1 MSMTDRRIRVLIA
14 DDHTL
19 FREGIAE
26 ILARENDIDVV
37 GEVDSGQ
44 ELLAI
49 ARKIHPDTIML
60 DVEMPGPTAEVTVRE
75 IIREL
80 PETRVVILTMH
91 DDSGLVEKLLA
102 AGARAYVIKGAT
114 REALLAAIR
123 GARHDDQHVVVSVSR
138 ETMIRLREP
147 PESPLSPR
155 ELEVLTAVSA
165 GLSNAQIAA
174 RLFITEGTVKRHL
187 TNVYV
192 KLDVTTRMNAIN
204 KAIEMGLIKPRDF
217 RNPTQT
223 RRHPE
228 EKR

>member
-1 MSMTDRRIRVLIA
+1 MNTGDRRIRVLIA

-26 ILARENDIDVV
+26 ILAREKDLEVV
-37 GEVDSGQ
+37 GEADSGRG
-44 ELLAI
+44 LLAI
-49 ARKIHPDTIML
+49 ARKMNPDAIML
-60 DVEMPGPTAEVTVRE
+60 DVEMPGPGAEATVRE
-75 IIREL
+75 IVTEL
-80 PETRVVILTMH
+80 PDIRVIILTMH
-91 DDSGLVEKLLA
+91 DDPGLVEKMLA

-138 ETMIRLREP
+138 ETVIRLREP

-204 KAIEMGLIKPRDF
+204 KAIEMGLIKPRGF
-217 RNPTQT
+217 
-223 RRHPE
+223 RHP
-228 EKR
+228 KHY

>member
-1 MSMTDRRIRVLIA
+1 MLIA

-26 ILARENDIDVV
+26 ILAREKDLEVV
-37 GEVDSGQ
+37 GEADSGRG
-44 ELLAI
+44 LLAI
-49 ARKIHPDTIML
+49 ARKMNPDAIML
-60 DVEMPGPTAEVTVRE
+60 DVEMPGPGAEATVRE
-75 IIREL
+75 IVSEL
-80 PETRVVILTMH
+80 PDIRVIILTMH
-91 DDSGLVEKLLA
+91 DDPGLVEKMLA

-138 ETMIRLREP
+138 ETVIRLREP

-204 KAIEMGLIKPRDF
+204 KAIEMGLIKPRGF
-217 RNPTQT
+217 
-223 RRHPE
+223 RHP
-228 EKR
+228 KHY

>member
-1 MSMTDRRIRVLIA
+1 MSTGDRRIRVLIA

-26 ILARENDIDVV
+26 ILAREKDLEVA
-37 GEVDSGQ
+37 GEADSGRG
-44 ELLAI
+44 LLAI
-49 ARKIHPDTIML
+49 ARKIHPDAIIV
-60 DVEMPGPTAEVTVRE
+60 DVEMPGPGAEATVRE
-75 IIREL
+75 IVSEL
-80 PETRVVILTMH
+80 PDTRVIILTMH
-91 DDSGLVEKLLA
+91 DDPGLVEKMLA

-114 REALLAAIR
+114 REALLAAVR

-138 ETMIRLREP
+138 ETVIRLREP

-204 KAIEMGLIKPRDF
+204 KAIEMGLIKPRGF
-217 RNPTQT
+217 
-223 RRHPE
+223 RHP
-228 EKR
+228 KHY

>member
-1 MSMTDRRIRVLIA
+1 MSTGDRRIRVLIA

-26 ILARENDIDVV
+26 ILAREKDLEVV
-37 GEVDSGQ
+37 GEADSGRG
-44 ELLAI
+44 LLAI
-49 ARKIHPDTIML
+49 ARKMNPDAIML
-60 DVEMPGPTAEVTVRE
+60 DVEMPGPGAEATVRE
-75 IIREL
+75 IVSEL
-80 PETRVVILTMH
+80 PDIRVIILTMH
-91 DDSGLVEKLLA
+91 DDPGLVEKMLA

-138 ETMIRLREP
+138 ETVIRLREP

-204 KAIEMGLIKPRDF
+204 KAIEMGLIKPRGF
-217 RNPTQT
+217 
-223 RRHPE
+223 RHP
-228 EKR
+228 KHY